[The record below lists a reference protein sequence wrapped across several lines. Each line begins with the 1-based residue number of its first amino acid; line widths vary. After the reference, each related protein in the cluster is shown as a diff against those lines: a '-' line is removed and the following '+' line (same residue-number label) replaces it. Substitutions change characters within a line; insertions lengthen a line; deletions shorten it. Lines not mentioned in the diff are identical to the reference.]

1 MTFSFHP
8 EADDEF
14 IHAVEYYE
22 NCDSG
27 LGIDFS
33 QEVYDAIQNIIG
45 YPGMWPVIDDEV
57 HRYLCHRFPYGIL
70 YSIEGHGIF
79 ILAIMHLHRE
89 PDYWKHRLITGW
101 TTR

>member
-22 NCDSG
+22 DCDSG

-33 QEVYDAIQNIIG
+33 QEVYDAIQN
-45 YPGMWPVIDDEV
+45 
-57 HRYLCHRFPYGIL
+57 
-70 YSIEGHGIF
+70 
-79 ILAIMHLHRE
+79 
-89 PDYWKHRLITGW
+89 
-101 TTR
+101 